1 MRSQAV
7 REFHLQKKHS
17 MLGLL
22 PWLIV
27 FGTETQE
34 ELFVYLYTT
43 VPWFIRMTLSSKH
56 RCLSVIG

>member
-22 PWLIV
+22 SWLIV